1 MELWGANLSRA
12 RLTGADLTGAS
23 LAGANLRGA
32 DLIHANLSSAVLSWA
47 NLSSAVLIK
56 AILIEAKLYGATLV
70 ETDLTDADL
79 TGCHVYGISA
89 WNLDLERTKQQN
101 LVITAG
107 GPTVTVDN
115 IEVAQFIYLLL
126 GNEKIRD
133 DVVDVRRFAE
143 QLRLGAPTRSR
154 ISSVERLIE
163 VLEDEIVR
171 PAEAK
176 FNDWLNFNSTA
187 RGYVSS
193 RS

>member
-1 MELWGANLSRA
+1 VELWGANLSRA
-12 RLTGADLTGAS
+12 RLT
-23 LAGANLRGA
+23 GANLRGA

-154 ISSVERLIE
+154 LSLC
-163 VLEDEIVR
+163 R
-171 PAEAK
+171 PADGGAGGQ
-176 FNDWLNFNSTA
+176 DRQA
-187 RGYVSS
+187 RRSEVHGVSFPPGLLAIADEVIE
-193 RS
+193 